1 MAKPGKNGDKNGG
14 KKNGNGKTPKPAEAA
29 APAPAPAPS
38 LAATKAVQPPKAPA
52 SAIAAAQHNRFA
64 QDFSQIVAVLMRAPN
79 YRNLAIANLEWLVIP
94 PLIAGQSRIAV
105 SKLKVDGPVIP
116 VAVALWARVSP
127 SVDKRLSEKLD
138 EAPML
143 RAAEWTSGDIL
154 WMIAMVGE
162 PDALAKLLP
171 QVQKSAFK
179 GCPVKL
185 RVQQPNGKTIVK
197 TLGAPQ
203 AAKA

>member
-1 MAKPGKNGDKNGG
+1 MAKPGKNGGNKNGG
-14 KKNGNGKTPKPAEAA
+14 KKNGNGDSKPPMLAE
-29 APAPAPAPS
+29 APAPAPAATR
-38 LAATKAVQPPKAPA
+38 AAQPVKLPA
-52 SAIAAAQHNRFA
+52 SAMAAAQHNRFA
-64 QDFSQIVAVLMRAPN
+64 EDFSQIVAVLMRAPN

-154 WMIAMVGE
+154 WMIALVGE

-171 QVQKSAFK
+171 QVQKTVFK
-179 GCPVKL
+179 GRPVKL
-185 RVQQPNGKTIVK
+185 RVQQADGTTIVK

-203 AAKA
+203 AARG

>member
-1 MAKPGKNGDKNGG
+1 MAKPGKNGGNKNGG
-14 KKNGNGKTPKPAEAA
+14 KKNGNGNGKPPKPAEAA
-29 APAPAPAPS
+29 APAPA
-38 LAATKAVQPPKAPA
+38 ATKAAQPVKLPA
-52 SAIAAAQHNRFA
+52 SAMAAAQHNRFA
-64 QDFSQIVAVLMRAPN
+64 EDFSQIVAVLMRAPN

-94 PLIAGQSRIAV
+94 PLIAGQSRVAV

-154 WMIAMVGE
+154 WMIALVGE

-171 QVQKSAFK
+171 QVQKTVFK
-179 GCPVKL
+179 GRPVKL
-185 RVQQPNGKTIVK
+185 RVQQADGTTIVK
-197 TLGAPQ
+197 TLGATV
-203 AAKA
+203 AGTR

>member
-1 MAKPGKNGDKNGG
+1 MAKPEKSAGKNGG
-14 KKNGNGKTPKPAEAA
+14 KKNGNGQTPKPAEAA
-29 APAPAPAPS
+29 APAPAPAP
-38 LAATKAVQPPKAPA
+38 AAPKVPA
-52 SAIAAAQHNRFA
+52 SAMAAAQHNRFA
-64 QDFSQIVAVLMRAPN
+64 EDFSQIVAVLMRAPN

-105 SKLKVDGPVIP
+105 SKLKVDGPVVP

-127 SVDKRLSEKLD
+127 GVDKRLSEKLD

-154 WMIAMVGE
+154 WMIALVGE

-171 QVQKSAFK
+171 QVQKTAFK
-179 GCPVKL
+179 GRPVKL
-185 RVQQPNGKTIVK
+185 RVQQPDGTTIVK
-197 TLGAPQ
+197 TLASPAP
-203 AAKA
+203 AKA